1 MASASLSQGTPSPH
15 PDHYSIKEFQL
26 LVRDTPVVPAEIQPF
41 VGIQYTS
48 SNQVYSAFQHL
59 TGMPV
64 ETFLV
69 LHLDNKNR
77 MVGMTTCSI
86 GSMTASLV
94 HPRDVFRPAIANLTA
109 GLVLIHN
116 HPSGHP
122 QPSQEDIQIIKRL
135 YEVGNLIG
143 ISVLDHV
150 VIGGQGRYFSFAD
163 QGMLACL
170 ITMDRSSRVSGS
182 LPIRAMATRP
192 KVLNSLGSRDIALH
206 RGPRHRSERPG
217 RSPGNARC

>member
-1 MASASLSQGTPSPH
+1 MTASSLPQGTPSPN

-48 SNQVYSAFQHL
+48 SNQVYQAFQHL
-59 TGMPV
+59 ASMPV
-64 ETFLV
+64 ETFV
-69 LHLDNKNR
+69 VVHLDGKNR

-109 GLVLIHN
+109 GLILIHN

-122 QPSQEDIQIIKRL
+122 QPSQEDIQITSRL
-135 YEVGNLIG
+135 CEVGKLIG
-143 ISVLDHV
+143 IRVLDHV
-150 VIGGQGRYFSFAD
+150 VIGGHGCYFSFAD
-163 QGMLACL
+163 QGMLTL
-170 ITMDRSSRVSGS
+170 
-182 LPIRAMATRP
+182 
-192 KVLNSLGSRDIALH
+192 
-206 RGPRHRSERPG
+206 
-217 RSPGNARC
+217 